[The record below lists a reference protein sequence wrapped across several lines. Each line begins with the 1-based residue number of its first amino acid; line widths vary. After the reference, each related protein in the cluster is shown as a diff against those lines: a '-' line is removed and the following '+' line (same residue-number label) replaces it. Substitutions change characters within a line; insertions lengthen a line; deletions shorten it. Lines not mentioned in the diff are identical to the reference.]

1 MPTLTVSAAVADRS
15 LVSLTTV
22 KAELG
27 ITGTDADR
35 DAMLG
40 RWIKELS
47 DNVCEVCCVATDQVG
62 RRTFLAEPVSIAYRS
77 QEVPCG
83 SDPTPLILPW
93 RVPLT
98 VSTVTVDGVSLTV
111 ADDVE
116 IEPLAGLLWRLNAD
130 GCRTRWERG
139 RVVITGTAGWLLAD
153 VPAALSSAVTDA
165 VRYRWFA
172 HTRGDPLLR
181 SFENPDVEKLTYMD
195 GDKVEMTNGLP
206 DAVVSRLAPYTNV
219 VIG

>member
-1 MPTLTVSAAVADRS
+1 MPTLTVSAAVSDRS
-15 LVSLTTV
+15 LVSLATV

-35 DAMLG
+35 DAMLT
-40 RWIKELS
+40 RWIKDLS
-47 DNVCEVCCVATDQVG
+47 DSVCEVCGVATDQAG
-62 RRTFLAEPVSIAYRS
+62 RRTFLSEGATIAYRA

-83 SDPTPLILPW
+83 LDPAPLILPW
-93 RVPLT
+93 RIPFT

-116 IEPLAGLLWRLNAD
+116 VEPMAGLLWRLNSN

-139 RVVITGTAGWLLAD
+139 RVVVTGAGGWLLAD

-165 VRYRWFA
+165 VRYRWYA

-181 SFENPDVEKLTYMD
+181 SIDVDGVDAVTFMDAGKVQMD
-195 GDKVEMTNGLP
+195 GGLP
-206 DAVVSRLAPYTNV
+206 AEIVSRLSTYTNM
-219 VIG
+219 VIA

>member
-1 MPTLTVSAAVADRS
+1 MPTLTVSAPVADRS
-15 LVSLTTV
+15 LVTLATV

-35 DAMLG
+35 DAMLT

-47 DNVCEVCCVATDQVG
+47 DSVCEVCGVATDQAG
-62 RRTFLAEPVSIAYRS
+62 RRTFLSEAVTIAYRT

-83 SDPTPLILPW
+83 LDPAPLILPW
-93 RVPLT
+93 RIPFT

-116 IEPLAGLLWRLNAD
+116 VEPLSGLLYRLDSD
-130 GCRTRWERG
+130 GERMRWERG
-139 RVVITGTAGWLLAD
+139 RVVITGTAGWALND
-153 VPAALSSAVTDA
+153 MPAAISSAVTDA
-165 VRYRWFA
+165 VRYRWYA

-181 SFENPDVEKLTYMD
+181 SIDVD
-195 GDKVEMTNGLP
+195 GVDAVTFLDAGKVELTGGIP
-206 DAVVSRLAPYTNV
+206 TEIAARLAPYTNM
-219 VIG
+219 VIA